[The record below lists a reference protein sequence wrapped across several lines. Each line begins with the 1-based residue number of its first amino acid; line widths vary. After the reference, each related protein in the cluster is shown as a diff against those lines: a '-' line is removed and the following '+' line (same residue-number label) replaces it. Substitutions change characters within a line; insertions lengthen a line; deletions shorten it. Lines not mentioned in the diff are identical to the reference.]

1 MQGPEVHD
9 RCRCRVSTVL
19 VFVTVYMRSFTK
31 KRGALTRTK
40 SRGLTEQLN
49 RTISSG
55 LGLKTS
61 QAAVAAAVADVVGS
75 GEGTEAAVAGSDGE
89 AGTAQRAAAVE
100 NGLREAASAV
110 EEDTDKTE

>member
-1 MQGPEVHD
+1 MSV
-9 RCRCRVSTVL
+9 CL

-40 SRGLTEQLN
+40 SRGLTQQLN

-61 QAAVAAAVADVVGS
+61 HAA
-75 GEGTEAAVAGSDGE
+75 T
-89 AGTAQRAAAVE
+89 RAAAADVGDGDNGTVATFAGGNGEAQSQQPVVVE
-100 NGLREAASAV
+100 NGTHEAADTV
-110 EEDTDKTE
+110 REDATKTE